1 MFGLTTLLLVVP
13 GTAFDWLWR
22 FNPAAHVAFQE
33 NRMWSILLMG
43 LMGTACLLA
52 TIGLWRGLRWGIE
65 LAFAILGI
73 NVIGDIVA
81 AWSRYDYRS
90 LIGVP
95 VAAGIIVYL
104 IQTENLAIRRN
115 AASRMEK

>member
-1 MFGLTTLLLVVP
+1 
-13 GTAFDWLWR
+13 
-22 FNPAAHVAFQE
+22 
-33 NRMWSILLMG
+33 MWSILLMG
-43 LMGTACLLA
+43 LVGTACLLA
-52 TIGLWRGLRWGIE
+52 TIGLWRGLPWGIE

-73 NVIGDIVA
+73 NMIGDIVA
-81 AWSRYDYRS
+81 AWSRQDYRS

-115 AASRMEK
+115 PASRMDK